1 MPSRIRGR
9 DGVAA
14 LNLFVMRHDRHIRD
28 ELPVCTDLCLAPTVD
43 EQSSSDLRG
52 KAICSNLEL
61 QTEPA

>member
-14 LNLFVMRHDRHIRD
+14 LNLFVMRHDRD

-61 QTEPA
+61 QTKPA